1 MDTLSPT
8 SVWNRPAWGRLED
21 QESQFHSAI
30 PLEVADGTKIHE
42 RRSLEL
48 SSGPRPPSERSRAE
62 IASITQVIQNGLH
75 LPIAAHAIVTN
86 TASHAK
92 NPSPD
97 RPLHVST
104 QPKRQMSEPFTL
116 ASSLV
121 GVGWCGRISSFCSW
135 WHGVGDGPVQL
146 ISSKVKSE
154 MFLGSHT

>member
-1 MDTLSPT
+1 
-8 SVWNRPAWGRLED
+8 V
-21 QESQFHSAI
+21 HS
-30 PLEVADGTKIHE
+30 LEV
-42 RRSLEL
+42 
-48 SSGPRPPSERSRAE
+48 SGGPTTPGERSRVE
-62 IASITQVIQNGLH
+62 TTSITQVIQNGLH

-92 NPSPD
+92 NPSLD
-97 RPLHVST
+97 RPLHIST
-104 QPKRQMSEPFTL
+104 PPKRQMSEPFTL

-154 MFLGSHT
+154 MLLGSHT